1 MSVKDAVLSQLLKD
15 RGAYRSGEE
24 LAEALSV
31 SRSAVW
37 KAVRQLRAEGH
48 PIEASTRLGYRLT
61 GGDVLS
67 REGILAALASPDY
80 DIHVYQSVPSTNTL
94 LKSWAEEGA
103 AEGCVAV
110 AEEQTA
116 GRGRRGRSFYSPKGT
131 GLYLS
136 ILLRPK
142 QHAEAAL
149 QITTAAA
156 VATAEAIE
164 QVSGLPCEIK
174 WVNDIYRE
182 GKKLCGILTEASLDV
197 ESGGL
202 NYAILGIGINALPP
216 AGGFP
221 PELRGIAGSVFEG
234 RGEADLRCRLAAA
247 LLDRFAGYYREL
259 GSERC
264 FEEYRRRS
272 LVLGKRVTVFSGGE
286 AQGEALALDL
296 ERDYSLRVR
305 WDDGLESCLNSGE
318 VSVHP

>member
-1 MSVKDAVLSQLLKD
+1 M
-15 RGAYRSGEE
+15 
-24 LAEALSV
+24 
-31 SRSAVW
+31 
-37 KAVRQLRAEGH
+37 
-48 PIEASTRLGYRLT
+48 
-61 GGDVLS
+61 
-67 REGILAALASPDY
+67 
-80 DIHVYQSVPSTNTL
+80 
-94 LKSWAEEGA
+94 
-103 AEGCVAV
+103 

-264 FEEYRRRS
+264 FAEYRRRS